1 MASTRIIALLAKIQP
16 TPGVDSV
23 PVVGTDAIKILKD
36 VTYTSERDYVP
47 LTYATDYMGTDVE
60 LVAGERGK
68 LSVKLA
74 LASSG
79 TLGTAPNADALY
91 RACGLKKTVTAVTK
105 VEYTD
110 DVDTGF
116 EMVTIYFFY
125 AGKLHKMLDCMGT
138 LKLNADKGT
147 VPTVDME
154 FTGLY
159 GGITDVTPGTLVFA
173 NHVDPVPVNKTNTSI
188 PALHAYGPTMYNLSI
203 DLGNKIVHTN
213 VPGVEDITLTDR
225 DRSGSITIRDVV
237 IATKDFPTIVRN
249 ATLGGFSIQHGQ
261 VATKICEIACTDVQL
276 KNQKYGDADMNV
288 TSAFDMRIS
297 RTAKA
302 NAGLKL
308 TFR

>member
-16 TPGVDSV
+16 TPGVDSIPV
-23 PVVGTDAIKILKD
+23 PATDAVKLLKE
-36 VTYTSERDYVP
+36 VTVTPERDYVP
-47 LTYATDYMGTDVE
+47 LSYATDYMGTDVE
-60 LVAGERGK
+60 LVANERFK
-68 LSVKLA
+68 LSAKIV

-79 TLGTAPNADALY
+79 VLGTAPNADVLY
-91 RACGLKKTVTAVTK
+91 RICGLKKTVTATTK
-105 VEYTD
+105 VDYTD

-116 EMVTIYFFY
+116 EMATIYYYY
-125 AGKLHKMLDCMGT
+125 AGKLHKMIDCMAT
-138 LKLNADKGT
+138 VKFALDKGT
-147 VPTVDME
+147 IPTATFE
-154 FTGLY
+154 ITGLY
-159 GGITDVTPGTLVFA
+159 DGITDSAPGTLVFS
-173 NHVDPVPVNKTNTSI
+173 NHVDPLPINKLNTSI
-188 PALHAYGPTMYNLSI
+188 PSLHAYGATMYNLSL

-249 ATLGGFSIQHGQ
+249 ATLGGLAMQHGQ
-261 VATKICEIACTDVQL
+261 TATKIVEITCTDVQL

-302 NAGLKL
+302 NYGLKL